1 MKTAIVTDSNSGI
14 SPKEAERLGV
24 FVLPMPVIING
35 EVFYEGVDLT
45 EAQFYQ
51 ALSAQTVQTSQPSPE
66 DVTDLWDR
74 VLAEYDELVYI
85 PMSSGL
91 SSSCASAVVSALTS
105 KYLRKV
111 FVADNHRISA
121 TQRSSVLDACALA
134 EAGCTA
140 REIHA
145 ALEETAYDSI
155 VYVGVDTLTFLRRG
169 GRVTPAAA
177 ALSTILNFKP
187 LLKIEGNLLEYYDKV
202 RGASNCQKQL
212 IETVQ
217 RTIRD
222 YDPRWDLDIAAAS
235 SFISAD
241 DSASWHNH
249 IVTSFPQREIICT
262 SLPFSIGCHV
272 GPNAFGMGISR
283 RIARMKGE
291 LPYER

>member
-14 SPKEAERLGV
+14 SPKEAKKLGV

-45 EAQFYQ
+45 EAQFYRE
-51 ALSAQTVQTSQPSPE
+51 LSAQTAQTSQPSPE

-105 KYLRKV
+105 KYWEKV

-140 REIHA
+140 HEIHA
-145 ALEETAYDSI
+145 ALEESAYDSI

-169 GRVTPAAA
+169 GRVAPAAA

-222 YDPRWDLDIAAAS
+222 YDPRWDLDVAAAS

-249 IVTSFPQREIICT
+249 IVTSFPQREILCT
-262 SLPFSIGCHV
+262 ALPFSIGCHV

>member
-1 MKTAIVTDSNSGI
+1 M
-14 SPKEAERLGV
+14 L
-24 FVLPMPVIING
+24 
-35 EVFYEGVDLT
+35 
-45 EAQFYQ
+45 
-51 ALSAQTVQTSQPSPE
+51 
-66 DVTDLWDR
+66 
-74 VLAEYDELVYI
+74 
-85 PMSSGL
+85 
-91 SSSCASAVVSALTS
+91 
-105 KYLRKV
+105 
-111 FVADNHRISA
+111 
-121 TQRSSVLDACALA
+121 QRSSVLDACALA

-291 LPYER
+291 LPYEH

>member
-14 SPKEAERLGV
+14 SPKEAKKLGV

-35 EVFYEGVDLT
+35 EVFYEGINLT
-45 EAQFYQ
+45 ENQFYH
-51 ALSAQTVQTSQPSPE
+51 ALSAQTAQTSQPSPE
-66 DVTDLWDR
+66 DVADLWKR

-91 SSSCASAVVSALTS
+91 SSSCASAAALAS
-105 KYLRKV
+105 EYPGKV

-134 EAGCTA
+134 ESGCTA
-140 REIHA
+140 REIRA
-145 ALEETAYDSI
+145 TLEETAYDSI
-155 VYVGVDTLTFLRRG
+155 VYVGVDTLTFLKRG

-177 ALSTILNFKP
+177 AISTILNFKP
-187 LLKIEGNLLEYYDKV
+187 LLKIEGDLLEYYDKV

-222 YDPRWDLDIAAAS
+222 YDPRWDLEVAAAS
-235 SFISAD
+235 SFISTD

-249 IVTSFPQREIICT
+249 IVTSFPQREIRCT

-272 GPNAFGMGISR
+272 GPNAFGMGVSR
-283 RIARMKGE
+283 RVARMKGE
-291 LPYER
+291 LPYKR

>member
-14 SPKEAERLGV
+14 SPKEAETLGV

-51 ALSAQTVQTSQPSPE
+51 ALSAQTAQTSQPSPE
-66 DVTDLWDR
+66 DVTDLWDC

-91 SSSCASAVVSALTS
+91 SSSYASAFISAITS
-105 KYLRKV
+105 RYLGKV
-111 FVADNHRISA
+111 FVVDNHRISV
-121 TQRSSVLDACALA
+121 TQRSSVLDACALV
-134 EAGCTA
+134 EAGSNA
-140 REIHA
+140 HEIQSV
-145 ALEETAYDSI
+145 LEETAYDSI
-155 VYVGVDTLTFLRRG
+155 IYVGVDTLTYLKRG
-169 GRVTPAAA
+169 GRVVPAAA

-222 YDPRWDLDIAAAS
+222 YDPRWDLDVAAAS
-235 SFISAD
+235 SFISTD